1 MPFQHENVEMFMF
14 PKDIAITSYV
24 SLFFCLSLHFISL
37 RHTDCCIFH
46 CKHFTYPTWLA
57 VSLQVGPQIEI
68 HMMNEI
74 PGFEYVLLLSCPR
87 ILTTGNCGILFENC
101 SMCNPVYVHLLQG
114 RRLQMLT
121 TSKRERRKW
130 KSWNGIVV
138 MCNVIQLVSLASQ
151 CFGNKTTNWNP
162 AEFLHYCEWFR

>member
-1 MPFQHENVEMFMF
+1 MFMF

-114 RRLQMLT
+114 RRFYYFEARTAQMKIL
-121 TSKRERRKW
+121 E
-130 KSWNGIVV
+130 WNRCYV
-138 MCNVIQLVSLASQ
+138 Q
-151 CFGNKTTNWNP
+151 CYTISISGFSV
-162 AEFLHYCEWFR
+162 FRQ